1 MPPHP
6 PAPPPRLPTPELPAP
21 TPDPLSLHSSHMTT
35 RNAEDAEL
43 SDASQG
49 RSITRP
55 RLETDVEPSDP
66 TPATGDTASPPVDEA
81 PTPPGGKTSTR
92 SKDDPPTQQ
101 EDRLLPLPELDA
113 VHYLVPPT
121 PNALDIHGW
130 DSISTLDNLS
140 TIQQAKWRAEKDPK
154 VLVYKAYGGR
164 IDDKEEVT
172 NLCNIIKTNLRLDS
186 NPTVAVPIPEDMR
199 NHRDGPP
206 FCTLVKDITE
216 ENTKL
221 LIKKVT
227 PHLPTPES
235 TIPADNYPSRGSSL
249 RLT

>member
-6 PAPPPRLPTPELPAP
+6 PTPPPHLLSPKLPAP
-21 TPDPLSLHSSHMTT
+21 MPDPLSLHSSHMTT

-43 SDASQG
+43 SNASQG
-49 RSITRP
+49 QSITRP

-66 TPATGDTASPPVDEA
+66 APTMEDTATPPADEA
-81 PTPPGGKTSTR
+81 PTPPGGKTSTHA
-92 SKDDPPTQQ
+92 KDNPPTQQ

-113 VHYLVPPT
+113 VHYLVPLT
-121 PNALDIHGW
+121 PNTLDIHGW
-130 DSISTLDNLS
+130 DSTLTLDNLS

-186 NPTVAVPIPEDMR
+186 NPTVAVPVPEDMR

-216 ENTKL
+216 ENAKL

-227 PHLPTPES
+227 PHRPTPES
-235 TIPADNYPSRGSSL
+235 TTPADNCLSRGSSL
-249 RLT
+249 